1 MMIGIGGAD
10 YSRRYRLQPM
20 PLVIGP
26 ITTITDASVQL
37 YGPIRPTSITDVS
50 VQL

>member
-10 YSRRYRLQPM
+10 YSRQYRLQPM

-26 ITTITDASVQL
+26 ITTITDVSVQL
-37 YGPIRPTSITDVS
+37 YEITSITDVS